1 MSNKVTFVKTLGAA
15 SATSIAASQTPG
27 TSALTINGSAATNGV
42 ATIDAVTSTNTG
54 LAIGR
59 RVLMTS
65 GSNDTGINFV
75 VTGTNSTG
83 TIITDTFAG
92 GNPTAYSNLD
102 FVTVTS
108 ITSTGAGPG
117 STVSAG
123 TNGVGSSWWYRLN
136 ERGFPPMNVGIAC
149 ELVTGSVNYTVQYT
163 FDDPNGTSNGITYPI
178 PFSLATMTGQTATL
192 DGTIVTPVVCV
203 RVLINS
209 GTGTLRVRFLQ
220 QSVA

>member
-1 MSNKVTFVKTLGAA
+1 MNETIFLKTLGSA

-27 TSALTINGSAATNGV
+27 TSPLTINGSAASGGV
-42 ATIDAVTSTNTG
+42 ATIDAATSTNTG

-59 RVLMTS
+59 RVLITS

-108 ITSTGAGPG
+108 ITSTGVGPG
-117 STVSAG
+117 STVEAG
-123 TNGVGSSWWYRLN
+123 TNGIGSSWWYTTDR
-136 ERGFPPMNVGIAC
+136 FAYSPMNIGVAV
-149 ELVTGSVNYTVQYT
+149 ELVTGSISYTVQYT
-163 FDDPNGTSNGITYPI
+163 FDDPNNLFSGISFPT
-178 PFSLATMTGQTATL
+178 PFNLATLTTQTGTA
-192 DGTIVTPVVCV
+192 DASVVTPVTAL

-209 GTGTLRVRFLQ
+209 GTGTIRVRFRQ
-220 QSVA
+220 QSLA